1 MIERQKYLFRLFVA
15 VLLAGTCAEAQEEE
29 ERIYQLDELVII
41 GENEAMSTAAILPQ
55 TIDNQTNGVNA
66 LENVNRTP
74 SFNFSSGDPL
84 GFYEY
89 GQNVQLRIF
98 NKVQIG
104 MTVDGIPL
112 GSQEPAG
119 GSPVGRFVENE
130 SIDLIAVN
138 QGSATIETPVSFGLG
153 GAIAY
158 TTSLPKLDM
167 GGTITGTVGQNSH
180 HRFYGRFDTGAL
192 GSITGP
198 RAYAAVSRSSFD
210 KWRSAGDQVRLHG
223 EGKVLQEFDSGSVSL
238 NLYFN
243 DREDHDF
250 LDIAAAQFDKGQIET
265 EIINTQTLEPTGGGS
280 LTTEYVVLENKK
292 RQNEINQYYFDA
304 WTNSRQDLMVGVLF
318 NCELSQTLG
327 LKLTPYW
334 QKQNGV
340 GTWLP
345 PYRVNPVADAPFD
358 ALDHTYP
365 SWRETQYGLSRFG
378 MIGHVRAAIIENS
391 SVTAGAWVAA
401 ARRDQRR
408 IWFEL
413 PDRDRADFA
422 NVTEYYRQFDRTFA
436 STSLMAFV
444 KGATELLADRLNL
457 SVGLRT
463 HWYGIEFTDN
473 KDGDYAKLDD
483 SVALLPQLGAVYDLA
498 SQHQLFVSFSQNF
511 SQLPDVAASQQVR
524 RAAADGELPKP
535 ESEKAT
541 SIDLGYR
548 LLRGD
553 LKISTTLFLVQYQE
567 KLEEVILGAEFD
579 RYADEPVLL
588 NVGGIN
594 SLGLEV
600 AGDYTFARTFNFAGS
615 FAVNRS
621 QYTHDIADASEVGG
635 SLIIDGN
642 DAVMVPKVQAF
653 GEWQYIH
660 SERGFRVGINGK
672 YIGPRKSSLSG
683 PEEGDPA
690 EQEEIDAYFLAS
702 LFARYRWREV
712 DIAANLY
719 NALNEA
725 YLASISDLG
734 PAGTAR
740 RPGLAK
746 FFPGSPRLFAIELGY
761 VF

>member
-1 MIERQKYLFRLFVA
+1 MIEPQKYLLRLFA
-15 VLLAGTCAEAQEEE
+15 AALLAGAFAEAQEEE
-29 ERIYQLDELVII
+29 EKIYQLDELVII
-41 GENEAMSTAAILPQ
+41 GENEAISTAAILPQ
-55 TIDNQTNGVNA
+55 TIGNQTNGVNA
-66 LENVNRTP
+66 LENANRTP

-130 SIDLIAVN
+130 SIDLITVN

-167 GGTITGTVGQNSH
+167 GGMLTGTVGQNSH
-180 HRFYGRFDTGAL
+180 NRLYLRFDTGAL
-192 GSITGP
+192 GGITGP

-223 EGKVLQEFDSGSVSL
+223 EGKVLREFDRGSVSL

-250 LDIAAAQFDKGQIET
+250 LDMAAAQFDKGQLKT

-280 LTTEYVVLENKK
+280 LTTEYVVLKDKK

-304 WTNSRQDLMVGVLF
+304 WTNRREDLLVGVNF
-318 NCELSQTLG
+318 NCDLSQTVG

-334 QKQNGV
+334 QNQDGV

-345 PYRVNPVADAPFD
+345 PYRVNPAVDDPFD
-358 ALDHTYP
+358 QSDPTHP

-378 MIGHVRAAIIENS
+378 LTGNMRAEVMETS
-391 SVTAGAWVAA
+391 SVTAGTWVEV

-422 NVTEYYRQFDRTFA
+422 DVTEYYRQFDRTFDI
-436 STSLMAFV
+436 TSLMAFV
-444 KGATELLADRLNL
+444 KGATELLDDRLNL

-463 HWYGIEFTDN
+463 HRYGIEFTDH
-473 KDGDYAKLDD
+473 KGGDHSKLDD

-511 SQLPDVAASQQVR
+511 SQLPDGAAAQQVR
-524 RAAADGELPKP
+524 RTAADGELPAP
-535 ESEKAT
+535 ESERAT

-548 LLRGD
+548 LLRDD
-553 LKISTTLFLVQYQE
+553 LKVSTTLFLVQYQE

-600 AGDYTFARTFNFAGS
+600 AGDYTLARTFNFAGS
-615 FAVNRS
+615 LAVNRS
-621 QYTHDIADASEVGG
+621 QYTQDIADASEVGG

-653 GEWQYIH
+653 GEWQYVNP
-660 SERGFRVGINGK
+660 ELGLRAGINGK
-672 YIGPRKSSLSG
+672 YVGARKSSLAG
-683 PEEGDPA
+683 PVGGEPA
-690 EQEEIDAYFLAS
+690 EQEEIDAYFLAG
-702 LFARYRWREV
+702 LFASYRWRDV
-712 DIAANLY
+712 DISANLY

-725 YLASISDLG
+725 YLASISGLG
-734 PAGTAR
+734 PGTAR
-740 RPGLAK
+740 RPGQAS
-746 FFPGSPRLFAIELGY
+746 FFPGSPRLFTVELGY